1 MSPVP
6 VSGTAKNSRR
16 KKPGYIT
23 YDFLSHFP
31 LPVLFPG
38 GGQRGTNVSHPA
50 RISRKAEQISAQYP
64 QNSARKGC
72 NWKNKILIEFVTSVV
87 IPVLIENIVSGPDMQ
102 AMFDN
107 VVETAEKNHTSTF
120 FS

>member
-6 VSGTAKNSRR
+6 VSGTAKTRMR

-31 LPVLFPG
+31 LAVLFPG
-38 GGQRGTNVSHPA
+38 GGLGGTNVSHPA

-72 NWKNKILIEFVTSVV
+72 NWKNKILIEFVSRVV
-87 IPVLIENIVSGPDMQ
+87 GRILIENIVTEWQPD
-102 AMFDN
+102 
-107 VVETAEKNHTSTF
+107 S
-120 FS
+120 

>member
-1 MSPVP
+1 MIFCRIFPWPCCSPA
-6 VSGTAKNSRR
+6 GDW
-16 KKPGYIT
+16 G
-23 YDFLSHFP
+23 
-31 LPVLFPG
+31 
-38 GGQRGTNVSHPA
+38 GTNVSHPA

-87 IPVLIENIVSGPDMQ
+87 IPVLIENIVSAPDMQ
-102 AMFDN
+102 ATFDN
-107 VVETAEKNHTSTF
+107 VVETAEKNHMSTF

>member
-1 MSPVP
+1 M
-6 VSGTAKNSRR
+6 
-16 KKPGYIT
+16 I
-23 YDFLSHFP
+23 FCHIFP
-31 LPVLFPG
+31 LAVLFSG

-87 IPVLIENIVSGPDMQ
+87 IPVLIENIVLGPDLQ

-107 VVETAEKNHTSTF
+107 
-120 FS
+120 

>member
-1 MSPVP
+1 MIFCRISPWP
-6 VSGTAKNSRR
+6 CCSPAGDSR
-16 KKPGYIT
+16 G
-23 YDFLSHFP
+23 
-31 LPVLFPG
+31 
-38 GGQRGTNVSHPA
+38 GTNVSHPA

-87 IPVLIENIVSGPDMQ
+87 IPVLIENIVSGPDLQ

-107 VVETAEKNHTSTF
+107 FLETVEKNHTHSSRRQGLQKVITLNI
-120 FS
+120 SL

>member
-6 VSGTAKNSRR
+6 VSGTAKTRRR

-31 LPVLFPG
+31 PG
-38 GGQRGTNVSHPA
+38 RVVPRRGTGRGTNVSHPA

-72 NWKNKILIEFVTSVV
+72 NWKNKILIEFVSCVV
-87 IPVLIENIVSGPDMQ
+87 GRILIENIVTEWQPVS
-102 AMFDN
+102 
-107 VVETAEKNHTSTF
+107 
-120 FS
+120 

>member
-1 MSPVP
+1 MIFCRISPWP
-6 VSGTAKNSRR
+6 CCSPAGDS
-16 KKPGYIT
+16 
-23 YDFLSHFP
+23 
-31 LPVLFPG
+31 
-38 GGQRGTNVSHPA
+38 RGTNVSRPA

>member
-1 MSPVP
+1 M
-6 VSGTAKNSRR
+6 

-87 IPVLIENIVSGPDMQ
+87 IPILIENIAETDSQLSHNQRITPVTRRQ
-102 AMFDN
+102 QLN
-107 VVETAEKNHTSTF
+107 VV
-120 FS
+120 